1 MKNNALSILGCIM
14 CLCLVFSCEENTGEE
29 KLPEPDPGTKYS
41 ISGSVQK
48 GPFSQGTSITIQALD
63 DNLNPT
69 GRNYSTTTYDDFGAF
84 SIGSEIESRYVE
96 IIADGYYYNEVAGS
110 LSKSPI
116 TLRSISDLSEE
127 GQTNINLLTTLE
139 SGRIRYLVSNDGKAM
154 SEARQQAEQELYDI
168 FNIPLEV
175 GDSGFDKAD
184 ISKAGDGNA
193 VLLAISATLQS
204 TRTEAEL
211 SELIAKISSEMQN
224 TGALGKSDLSEQI
237 RQGGIGLDYEQI
249 RSNLIARYEQLG
261 QHGYEIPNFE
271 DFMDIN
277 GNGVID
283 REDQWLLVSDAQYQ
297 VPQCGG
303 DYSVSVE
310 YNVAYEI
317 SIEDGCDWLVIS
329 SGGDTKAYLESADYV
344 ISVSENSGFSS
355 RRAGITFKSNE
366 SSQSV
371 TIYVEQEPSTISVSE
386 TEYWIN
392 NSEQDIEV
400 FVESTS
406 EEYEV
411 TVTEGGEWLSF
422 IESAEGRLLFHAA
435 ASDDF
440 QNDRTGR
447 IEFTDMGG
455 VLLAEV
461 TVIQGVADFSLSQT
475 EFNLDNSSQDI
486 TVEAYTAASD
496 YIVSIT
502 EGKEW
507 ITLKE
512 TSGQTYTFSVPAN
525 EDFSNSRFG
534 RIEFLDGSSN
544 LLGEV
549 SVTQAPAELYLSQ
562 ADFTLDNTEQVFN
575 VNVSTNAER
584 ISHKIVEGDE
594 WLRLLDISDE
604 VYAFSVSASNDFHS
618 DRYGR
623 VDFYDVN
630 ENVIGEVRVTQGHAE
645 MYVEQEMFSI
655 DKAEQT
661 FALNIISSTDE
672 YTVALSEGS
681 AWLTY
686 AGNVGD
692 DWIFSVDENAS
703 YLPRKDMIIIS
714 DISGQMLDTLTVLQ
728 WCETVTQVN
737 VTPGSLESLITQ
749 PGQLEY
755 TETFIADGEMNE
767 YDFLLLRQMPRLK
780 NIDISGLVN
789 TILPRSVFQK
799 MYTLEKLSLPSNLV
813 ETPYSMCQGC
823 YNLKEALPLPE
834 SVVIIGEEMF
844 SGCSSLEGG
853 LILHEGITTIGTGA
867 FNGCSSLTGDLV
879 IPSTVTFMGGY
890 GYIFP
895 GCEKIDKVY
904 MKPATPPATWEGYDM
919 FPNYRYLGVPAGSK
933 ELYEADEHYNKFMV
947 IEEVDFDALGL

>member
-422 IESAEGRLLFHAA
+422 IESAEGCLLFHAA

-512 TSGQTYTFSVPAN
+512 TSGQTYTFSV
-525 EDFSNSRFG
+525 
-534 RIEFLDGSSN
+534 
-544 LLGEV
+544 
-549 SVTQAPAELYLSQ
+549 
-562 ADFTLDNTEQVFN
+562 
-575 VNVSTNAER
+575 
-584 ISHKIVEGDE
+584 
-594 WLRLLDISDE
+594 
-604 VYAFSVSASNDFHS
+604 SASNDFHN

-623 VDFYDVN
+623 VEFYDVN

-681 AWLTY
+681 AWLAY

-714 DISGQMLDTLTVLQ
+714 DVNGQMLDTLTVLQ
-728 WCETVTQVN
+728 WCETVTRVN
-737 VTPGSLESLITQ
+737 VTSGSLESLIKE

-755 TETFIADGEMNE
+755 TETFIAEGEMNE

-789 TILPRSVFQK
+789 TTLPRSVFQK

-933 ELYEADEHYNKFMV
+933 ELYEDDEHYNKFMV